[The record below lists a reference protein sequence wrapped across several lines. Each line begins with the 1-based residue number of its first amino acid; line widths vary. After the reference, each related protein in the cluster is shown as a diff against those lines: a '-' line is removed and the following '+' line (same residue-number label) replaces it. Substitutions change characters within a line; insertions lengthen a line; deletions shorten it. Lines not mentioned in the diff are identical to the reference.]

1 MRRYL
6 RLKVPEV
13 DGVII
18 PSSDHRMTA
27 ILRHPKPKT
36 RREIIDI
43 LSDQTGTEYRVYQE
57 FGPDDYVKTIATG
70 IFDCVKR
77 TWSIYTDK
85 PKHSEPLVVIPI
97 RTESH

>member
-1 MRRYL
+1 MA
-6 RLKVPEV
+6 
-13 DGVII
+13 
-18 PSSDHRMTA
+18 A
-27 ILRHPKPKT
+27 ICKHSRPKT
-36 RREIIDI
+36 RREIIEI
-43 LSDQTGTEYRVYQE
+43 LSDQTDNEYRVYQE

-85 PKHSEPLVVIPI
+85 PNCNEPLVVIPI